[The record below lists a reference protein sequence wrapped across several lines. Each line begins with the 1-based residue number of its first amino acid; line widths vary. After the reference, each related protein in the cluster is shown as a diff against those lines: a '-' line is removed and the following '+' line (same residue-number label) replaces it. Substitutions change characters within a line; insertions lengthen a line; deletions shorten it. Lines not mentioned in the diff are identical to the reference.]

1 MSYGDNYPREGAVC
15 WIGRQ
20 VGGSGSEREVELFI
34 FEEDAIRWKQSASAP
49 IGAQRHVWEV
59 TVRNVTVMEI
69 VPAHLVP
76 KPKGK

>member
-1 MSYGDNYPREGAVC
+1 MSYGDDYLREGAVC

-34 FEEDAIRWKQSASAP
+34 FEEDAIRWKQSA